1 MVFKTMFE
9 RATAF
14 SAIIVFVLFGIV
26 GTKYLD
32 FMKAQSQDRLDSVT
46 SSQ

>member
-14 SAIIVFVLFGIV
+14 SAVLIFIIFSIV
-26 GTKYLD
+26 GTKYLG
-32 FMKAQSQDRLDSVT
+32 FMRAESESRLDSVT
-46 SSQ
+46 SQ